1 MLLCKV
7 FCSVEAVALQGLGK
21 TLQGRFLSAV
31 HVRST
36 EAPPTVKHQTKRSVL
51 LRPAGNF
58 FQAVLLSVQ
67 SAPGGRCFQ
76 LCSRSM

>member
-7 FCSVEAVALQGLGK
+7 FCSVEAVAVGA

-58 FQAVLLSVQ
+58 SQAVLLSVQ
-67 SAPGGRCFQ
+67 SAPGGRSFQ